1 MPGMFQ
7 TFLNPEC
14 LAELSLASLDSALDG
29 ASFPWGGHSKPICFR
44 PHRSSSFKG
53 LKEQMCS
60 GNILINSLSS
70 CGQWAGATCV
80 IIKLPV
86 DQAKR
91 MVHIL
96 PEMLRP
102 GISASCS
109 SYLCLQR
116 HRCSSALR
124 LLLHLK
130 IYLSYFTFQNDWINK
145 VQSLRK
151 YLLNTCYAV
160 LIYASVQIS

>member
-7 TFLNPEC
+7 TSLNPEC
-14 LAELSLASLDSALDG
+14 LAGLSLACLDSALDG
-29 ASFPWGGHSKPICFR
+29 ASFPWGGNSKPICF
-44 PHRSSSFKG
+44 RSSSFKG
-53 LKEQMCS
+53 LKEQEMSS

-109 SYLCLQR
+109 LYLCLQR

-130 IYLSYFTFQNDWINK
+130 ICLSYFTFQNDWINK
-145 VQSLRK
+145 IQSLRK

-160 LIYASVQIS
+160 LTYTSVQIS